1 MNVSPSDNSEYDVVI
16 AGGGMVG
23 VSLSIALSISNENL
37 SILLVD
43 NFSLKKV
50 FHSSEAPDPIYHPSF
65 DARPTALSASSI
77 DIFESLGI
85 LNDLLIHA
93 EQIKKVQVSDKGGF
107 GSTILDASDQK
118 KIFLV
123 M

>member
-50 FHSSEAPDPIYHPSF
+50 
-65 DARPTALSASSI
+65 SI
-77 DIFESLGI
+77 VLRY
-85 LNDLLIHA
+85 LIRF
-93 EQIKKVQVSDKGGF
+93 IIQVSM
-107 GSTILDASDQK
+107 LDQQLYLLQVL
-118 KIFLV
+118 IFLNH
-123 M
+123 